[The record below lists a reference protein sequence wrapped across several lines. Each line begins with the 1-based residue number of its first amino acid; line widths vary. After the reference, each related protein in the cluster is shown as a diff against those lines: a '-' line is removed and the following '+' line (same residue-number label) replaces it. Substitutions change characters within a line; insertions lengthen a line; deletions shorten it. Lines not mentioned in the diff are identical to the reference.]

1 MVAEVKSKVFQLSR
15 EHILFFSF
23 SFVIQDSM
31 NTARVGR
38 LKVGH
43 LP

>member
-1 MVAEVKSKVFQLSR
+1 MVAEVKSKVLQLNR
-15 EHILFFSF
+15 EYILFFSF
-23 SFVIQDSM
+23 SCVIQDS
-31 NTARVGR
+31 TDSARVDR